1 MFENLLIWFDV
12 IRGARPRRHLWQ
24 ALSNFTENNVSSPW
38 AKTFKRYIDDTYV
51 YYGESDI
58 SYREWLG
65 RHFWAELNLDD
76 FEEI

>member
-24 ALSNFTENNVSSPW
+24 SLSNLTENNVSSPW
-38 AKTFKRYIDDTYV
+38 AKTYQRYIDDTYL

-65 RHFWAELNLDD
+65 RHFWVELNLDD

>member
-24 ALSNFTENNVSSPW
+24 SLSNFTENNVSSPW
-38 AKTFKRYIDDTYV
+38 AKTYKKYIDDTYL

-65 RHFWAELNLDD
+65 RNFWTELNFDN